1 MKRKLFATSAV
12 AIAALLVLGSG
23 RLVSNR
29 QVAENSLDENMFDL
43 NVEALADGEDGTP
56 ISPCYMKGSGEAK
69 WFYSCSDA
77 TSGEMIYSC
86 PSDMVYGSVGV
97 PFFCRK

>member
-1 MKRKLFATSAV
+1 MFATSAV

-43 NVEALADGEDGTP
+43 NVEALADGEGGTP
-56 ISPCYMKGSGEAK
+56 VRQCYSDGADGKYDWYIKCEEITSPQ
-69 WFYSCSDA
+69 
-77 TSGEMIYSC
+77 MIYPC
-86 PSDMVYGSVGV
+86 PPNSTYMCAGASSY
-97 PFFCRK
+97 CTTN